1 MKSILI
7 AATLVGAVTA
17 GLILYLTGKRKVN
30 RVDAGNVVDAATEAY
45 HKKHGDEPIRPA
57 QHAMG

>member
-7 AATLVGAVTA
+7 AATLVGIAAA
-17 GLILYLTGKRKVN
+17 GLILYYSGQRKEKKVN
-30 RVDAGNVVDAATEAY
+30 AGNVVDAATNAY
-45 HKKHGDEPIRPA
+45 HKKQGDEPIRPA